1 MSRFRVKV
9 LARLQPLSRS
19 ISLCA
24 DPSTDFVFGCCTPSL
39 SVSIFPTL
47 LILDAICNSFS
58 VQSYLCG
65 ASQACPVAAFL
76 SVYHNSTSVKNKL
89 GSIDP
94 PSCCL
99 HSVWLF
105 TSCNSAHAALL
116 WCPCLY
122 CTVLCLVICMW
133 AAMSTSDVHCIRW
146 SFKFKGPSQAHDLEA
161 QLRQRNT
168 ELKSVGI
175 YSIFVLLN
183 AA

>member
-105 TSCNSAHAALL
+105 TSCNSAHTALL

-122 CTVLCLVICMW
+122 CTVLCLVICM
-133 AAMSTSDVHCIRW
+133 
-146 SFKFKGPSQAHDLEA
+146 
-161 QLRQRNT
+161 
-168 ELKSVGI
+168 
-175 YSIFVLLN
+175 
-183 AA
+183 